1 MKTSAVSENMADRH
15 IVISVAVPLFNEE
28 ESAPVLYD
36 QLKTVLEALNL
47 CYEIIIVDDGSSD
60 KTFEGILDIAQKD
73 PCLRFIKFR
82 RNFGQTPAMAA
93 GIDHA
98 RVSSLGVKFPRGLL
112 TPPFAPFRLN
122 QDVVVF
128 AIVAMS
134 PGSLALKALPRHH
147 H

>member
-15 IVISVAVPLFNEE
+15 IVISVAVPLFHEE

-98 RVSSLGVKFPRGLL
+98 RVSSLGVKFPRGLSPL
-112 TPPFAPFRLN
+112 LLHPFASIRTSSSS
-122 QDVVVF
+122 Q
-128 AIVAMS
+128 
-134 PGSLALKALPRHH
+134 
-147 H
+147 